1 MAVEKIVIEVSGKDD
16 LSSTIKDV
24 EKLGAADA
32 ANAAIFKKT
41 NQEFQAGLKNTNK
54 AVNSTVESLK
64 SLVPAIS
71 AAFAVQSVIAF
82 GKASLNAFIEAERG
96 EKLLLNALGKNE
108 AAFKRLTDAAKK
120 YQATTVYDDD
130 TIVAAQTFLA
140 TQGRTEEQINKV
152 IRAATN
158 LSAVT
163 GESLQ
168 SSVEKLDATYEG
180 SIGRFG
186 KLDNRLKGLT
196 LTQLENG
203 AAVDLLAEKYA
214 GFAEAELQTTAGKIK
229 QLQNQFGELQESLG
243 ESILLGAAPI
253 FKDIA
258 SEIGNTNNELS
269 ELANKFGLASKEGE
283 QFNVVSFLIKNI
295 IKGLTEP
302 VRALNWVIGEL
313 AASYNW
319 LADKVGLA
327 EKKQKSIADL
337 VAENQKVID
346 AQNKS
351 KEDDV
356 VVTEKQIR
364 TLASLATN
372 IERLKRELGLIQ
384 LDTQAYTDK
393 KEELTKAE
401 IEFAKYTQKA
411 TDKIKEQKK
420 ELDKPTKIDDSLG
433 GTLDV
438 TDYEAKA
445 DELKQSAQDVAD
457 YESELRAEQRKEIKD
472 QTNFEIAE
480 AERAANDK
488 KQIAQDEADAKK
500 LIEERLIQAT
510 MQLMSMAIDFQLAA
524 KQRETDYEL
533 NLLQEQYDARTISEE
548 QYNSKRRAIL
558 KDQAQAQK
566 EAAII
571 QATISTANAVIQAYS
586 ESAIAGPVLAAIA
599 AAVGIAQIAAISATP
614 IPQFE
619 KGGKIGGKRHKD
631 GGTFIEAE
639 KDEFIIN
646 RKAAQKIGFDNLE
659 LLNKGIVP
667 AKLLKQGLMEQRN
680 KSFETSMMK
689 IFGSS
694 DFDTYPI
701 EKELR
706 KSRKHDAELTH
717 LLINKLSKGQQKR
730 GNYA

>member
-16 LSSTIKDV
+16 LNSTIKDV
-24 EKLGAADA
+24 EKLGAADK
-32 ANAAIFKKT
+32 ANAAQFKKT
-41 NQEFQAGLKNTNK
+41 NAEFQAGLKNTNK
-54 AVNSTVESLK
+54 AVSATVDGLK
-64 SLVPAIS
+64 GLVPVVT
-71 AAFAVQSVIAF
+71 AAFAVEKVVAF
-82 GKASLNAFIEAERG
+82 GKESVLAFLKSEDAGKR
-96 EKLLLNALGKNE
+96 LLNALKNNTG
-108 AAFKRLTDAAKK
+108 AFERLSKSAED
-120 YQATTVYDDD
+120 YQKTTVFSKGLITD
-130 TIVAAQTFLA
+130 AQTFLA
-140 TQGRTEEQINKV
+140 VQGRTEAQINKV
-152 IRAATN
+152 IAAAVQ
-158 LSAVT
+158 LSTVT
-163 GESLQ
+163 GKDLQ
-168 SSVEKLDATYEG
+168 TSVQELNATYSG
-180 SIGRFG
+180 TLTSIGRLDPEFK
-186 KLDNRLKGLT
+186 KLT
-196 LTQLENG
+196 SAQLANG
-203 AAVDLLAEKYA
+203 AAIDLVAEKYA
-214 GFAEAELQTTAGKIK
+214 GLAENELKTTSGGLKKLHNI
-229 QLQNQFGELQESLG
+229 FEDLQETIGSGIVAAGQGLIG
-243 ESILLGAAPI
+243 TLDVLTLGAFNLTDANI
-253 FKDIA
+253 GLSD
-258 SEIGNTNNELS
+258 SEDDVKESFVKTR
-269 ELANKFGLASKEGE
+269 KEGE
-283 QFNVVSFLIKNI
+283 LLAKQLVGGMIALKEFQLAQLNGGAGSDELRKSIEELKETIAEVPVVAK
-295 IKGLTEP
+295 EY
-302 VRALNWVIGEL
+302 GETI
-313 AASYNW
+313 
-319 LADKVGLA
+319 ADIEERISDLKDA
-327 EKKQKSIADL
+327 QKSMIPGTQDLRDNIADITKW
-337 VAENQKVID
+337 ENIL
-346 AQNKS
+346 
-351 KEDDV
+351 KE
-356 VVTEKQIR
+356 
-364 TLASLATN
+364 A
-372 IERLKRELGLIQ
+372 LGK
-384 LDTQAYTDK
+384 T
-393 KEELTKAE
+393 
-401 IEFAKYTQKA
+401 

-420 ELDKPTKIDDSLG
+420 ELEKPTKIDDSLG

-438 TDYEAKA
+438 TDYEAK
-445 DELKQSAQDVAD
+445 Q
-457 YESELRAEQRKEIKD
+457 KEIQDLMQAGKD
-472 QTNFEIAE
+472 KEAEIA
-480 AERAANDK
+480 AAALKERLEMDDK
-488 KQIAQDEADAKK
+488 LTEGEKNASDERVRIAKEEADAKK
-500 LIEERLIQAT
+500 LIQERLIQAT
-510 MQLMSMAIDFQLAA
+510 TQLIAMAVEFQLAA

-667 AKLLKQGLMEQRN
+667 VKLLKQGLMEQRN

-689 IFGSS
+689 VFGSS